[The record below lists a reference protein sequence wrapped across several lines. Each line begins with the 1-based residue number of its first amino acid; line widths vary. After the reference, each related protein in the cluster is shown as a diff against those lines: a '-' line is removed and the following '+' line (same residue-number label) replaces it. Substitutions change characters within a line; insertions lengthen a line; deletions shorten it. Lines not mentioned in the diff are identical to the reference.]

1 MQIYISKNGQQYG
14 PYTRNQVS
22 SYVEAGVFSSRDP
35 AWWGDRLGWRIIGNL
50 PCTREEIEKPIIP
63 AEQLPQLVTGTPPSP
78 TTSISPVG
86 GNPFPSPEYK
96 DTKIRKVQIVKP
108 GQLKDSSDLPWSVRI
123 ERYFDRHNHKME
135 FMRTL
140 IGLLTITLQVVIL
153 AKIFGY
159 L

>member
-1 MQIYISKNGQQYG
+1 MQIYVSKNGKQFG
-14 PYTRNQVS
+14 PYSKTQLY
-22 SYVEAGVFSSRDP
+22 SYVQSGTFAGTDP
-35 AWWGDRLGWRIIGNL
+35 AWWDNAQGWK
-50 PCTREEIEKPIIP
+50 TVDE
-63 AEQLPQLVTGTPPSP
+63 VTFSVD
-78 TTSISPVG
+78 SIVSPVDEVYTAESVA
-86 GNPFPSPEYK
+86 NPFPVPKNE
-96 DTKIRKVQIVKP
+96 KIRKVQIVKP
-108 GQLKDSSDLPWSVRI
+108 GQMKDSSDLPWSVRV

>member
-1 MQIYISKNGQQYG
+1 MQIYVSKNGQQFG
-14 PYTRNQVS
+14 PYTKTQLY
-22 SYVEAGVFSSRDP
+22 SYVQSGTFAGTDP
-35 AWWGDRLGWRIIGNL
+35 AWWAQSQGWK
-50 PCTREEIEKPIIP
+50 TVDEITFSVDSIVSPITDVYTAI
-63 AEQLPQLVTGTPPSP
+63 EVE
-78 TTSISPVG
+78 
-86 GNPFPSPEYK
+86 NPFPKQEFK

-108 GQLKDSSDLPWSVRI
+108 GQMKDSADLPWSVRV
-123 ERYFDRHNHKME
+123 ERYFDKHNHKME

>member
-1 MQIYISKNGQQYG
+1 MQIYVSKNGQQFG
-14 PYTRNQVS
+14 PYTKSQLY
-22 SYVEAGVFSSRDP
+22 SYLQSGTFAGTDS
-35 AWWGDRLGWRIIGNL
+35 AWWNNFPGWKTIDDITFSVDSIMSTTNRPEL
-50 PCTREEIEKPIIP
+50 P
-63 AEQLPQLVTGTPPSP
+63 LPMDSVD
-78 TTSISPVG
+78 
-86 GNPFPSPEYK
+86 NPFPTSKKE
-96 DTKIRKVQIVKP
+96 KIRKVQIVKP
-108 GQLKDSSDLPWSVRI
+108 GQLKDSADLPWSVRV